1 MALLQSLSSPG
12 FGLALDP
19 AQAKV
24 ERVRTEGERL
34 CGTFFDQTFQSPN
47 ISPVHQLKNLP
58 KPLFPFQVRPL
69 INAAGLYATGLL
81 LHELPARSVPGRRW
95 LLPTDPKVWGRVFL
109 GIGAI
114 HQINKAFD
122 WQPPPWLAGL
132 EAVAIITPLAMRFK
146 AGTLKQV
153 ALLAPVVAGVV
164 QLASELNKRITGPLQ
179 EHTSIPPVVTRLA
192 IATALALGG
201 MKVSKLLGMGG
212 AAAMTCA
219 RGCTPGSL
227 VCLSEVGEMA
237 SGMKSWFQKEETQSK
252 PERR

>member
-1 MALLQSLSSPG
+1 MAILQSLAIPG
-12 FGLALDP
+12 FGLGLDSVE
-19 AQAKV
+19 AKA

-34 CGTFFDQTFQSPN
+34 CGTLFNQTFQSPH
-47 ISPVHQLKNLP
+47 ISPVPQLKNLP
-58 KPLFPFQVRPL
+58 HSSLPFQVRPL
-69 INAAGLYATGLL
+69 INAGGLYAAGLL

-132 EAVAIITPLAMRFK
+132 EAVAVITPLVMRFK

-164 QLASELNKRITGPLQ
+164 QLASELNKRITDPLQ
-179 EHTSIPPVVTRLA
+179 ERANIPPVVTRLA

-227 VCLSEVGEMA
+227 VCLSEVGEMV
-237 SGMKSWFQKEETQSK
+237 SGMKSWFQKEDTQSK